1 MLIQLKL
8 NVWLWDRQYDK
19 GLKGIFPFLVANI
32 FPLMEHRT
40 TKKTHKDSHC
50 MSLRKQLIV
59 KLAKFPQYKNIKKNG
74 KICTLSEI
82 MEIE

>member
-8 NVWLWDRQYDK
+8 NVWLWDRQYDCK

-40 TKKTHKDSHC
+40 TKKKTHKDSHC

-59 KLAKFPQYKNIKKNG
+59 KLAKFPQYKNTKKLA
-74 KICTLSEI
+74 KFVLYPK
-82 MEIE
+82 